1 MSSFQSGVLGGKQQ
15 TYWPLSFPYH
25 HLVSLKENS
34 VHLVGQTLVI
44 KKNYVENQLLILIW
58 AILISFRIILN
69 ISLFI
74 RKEDVQYKM
83 INRLRGC
90 NEATSG
96 CWKCK
101 INMPVWLLSG
111 ESSLPGFLQSFLLF
125 SPHMVERERG
135 RALSLVCFFF
145 IESLF

>member
-1 MSSFQSGVLGGKQQ
+1 MSSLQSGVLGGKQQ
-15 TYWPLSFPYH
+15 TYWPIKFPYH
-25 HLVSLKENS
+25 YLVKENS

-44 KKNYVENQLLILIW
+44 KKKNYVENQLLILIW

-101 INMPVWLLSG
+101 ISMPVWLLSG
-111 ESSLPGFLQSFLLF
+111 ESSLPGFL
-125 SPHMVERERG
+125 
-135 RALSLVCFFF
+135 
-145 IESLF
+145 